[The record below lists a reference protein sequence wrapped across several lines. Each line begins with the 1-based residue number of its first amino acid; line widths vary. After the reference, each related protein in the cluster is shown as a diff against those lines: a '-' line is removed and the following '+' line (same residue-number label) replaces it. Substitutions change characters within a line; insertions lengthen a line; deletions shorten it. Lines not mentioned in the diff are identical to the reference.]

1 MSFLLRLFKQSKEED
16 YETILSTLS
25 RDVQSRQ
32 QKLAD
37 IRLRERRSTLW
48 STLYTAAAYVVYV
61 CLWYFQALTLPR
73 GVALAPVVVGPLIV
87 LFIRRIVQLWY
98 SRKEA
103 NEEKTLQHLLK
114 QQRTKVEE
122 IKKKTNYYSTRDLL
136 SKYDESTPLNTPPPP
151 QGLRQRLIPAPG
163 QTPGTPNNGGPHQA
177 LASTSGP
184 NGRNP
189 GPPALIHP
197 ALNALSPSPFLAT
210 PTRKQWY
217 DKLADALLGAD
228 DQAPPSSRYALIC
241 EKCFKHNGLLPE
253 AMWEDAQ
260 FRCIK
265 CDHLNA
271 SVRSKR
277 EARRSVS
284 PGAASVDGSVSAPRT
299 PSPMRNTAGRAPSS
313 AASSPAASPPRSTAD
328 ASRDIA
334 DRMDED

>member
-25 RDVQSRQ
+25 RDIQLRQ

-48 STLYTAAAYVVYV
+48 STLYTAAAYLVYV
-61 CLWYFQALTLPR
+61 CSWYFRAFALPR
-73 GVALAPVVVGPLIV
+73 GVALAPVILGPLIV

-103 NEEKTLQHLLK
+103 HEEKTLQQLLK

-136 SKYDESTPLNTPPPP
+136 SKYDESSPMNTPQPP
-151 QGLRQRLIPAPG
+151 QGLRQRFNPALAQAP
-163 QTPGTPNNGGPHQA
+163 QTPNGPRSGGPSA
-177 LASTSGP
+177 PPSGP
-184 NGRNP
+184 LAPPSMPN
-189 GPPALIHP
+189 PALT
-197 ALNALSPSPFLAT
+197 AFSPSPFLAT
-210 PTRKQWY
+210 PARKQWY
-217 DKLADALLGAD
+217 DKLADALLGED

-253 AMWEDAQ
+253 AMWQDAQ

-284 PGAASVDGSVSAPRT
+284 PGLLPSNGSPPSPTT
-299 PSPMRNTAGRAPSS
+299 PSPVRNAVASTPSS
-313 AASSPAASPPRSTAD
+313 IASSPASSP
-328 ASRDIA
+328 SRNPDDPDGGL

>member
-25 RDVQSRQ
+25 RDIQSRQ

-48 STLYTAAAYVVYV
+48 STLYTAAAY
-61 CLWYFQALTLPR
+61 L
-73 GVALAPVVVGPLIV
+73 VASTSYPWAIN
-87 LFIRRIVQLWY
+87 LWY

-103 NEEKTLQHLLK
+103 HEEKTLQQLLK

-136 SKYDESTPLNTPPPP
+136 SKYDESTPMNTPQPP
-151 QGLRQRLIPAPG
+151 QGLRQRFNPALAQAP
-163 QTPGTPNNGGPHQA
+163 QTPNGPRPSLPA
-177 LASTSGP
+177 SGP
-184 NGRNP
+184 QGP
-189 GPPALIHP
+189 LGPPSMPNP
-197 ALNALSPSPFLAT
+197 ALTGFSPSPFLAT
-210 PTRKQWY
+210 PARKQWY
-217 DKLADALLGAD
+217 DKLADALLGED

-253 AMWEDAQ
+253 AMWQDAQ

-277 EARRSVS
+277 EARRSIS
-284 PGAASVDGSVSAPRT
+284 PGPLPPNGSPPSPTT
-299 PSPMRNTAGRAPSS
+299 PSPVRNAVASTPSS
-313 AASSPAASPPRSTAD
+313 MASSPASSPSRNPGDAD
-328 ASRDIA
+328 GVL
-334 DRMDED
+334 DRMVED

>member
-1 MSFLLRLFKQSKEED
+1 EED

-25 RDVQSRQ
+25 RDIQSRQ

-48 STLYTAAAYVVYV
+48 STLYTAAAYLVYV
-61 CLWYFQALTLPR
+61 CAWYFQAFSLPR
-73 GVALAPVVVGPLIV
+73 GVALALVILGPFIV

-103 NEEKTLQHLLK
+103 HEGTYPLLLLK

-136 SKYDESTPLNTPPPP
+136 SKYDESTPMNTPQPA
-151 QGLRQRLIPAPG
+151 QGLRQRFNPALAQP
-163 QTPGTPNNGGPHQA
+163 PRTPNDPGNRGSSLPA
-177 LASTSGP
+177 SGP
-184 NGRNP
+184 NGP
-189 GPPALIHP
+189 LGPPSLTNSAVTG
-197 ALNALSPSPFLAT
+197 LSPSPFLAT
-210 PTRKQWY
+210 PARKQWY
-217 DKLADALLGAD
+217 DKLADALLGED

-253 AMWEDAQ
+253 AMWQDAQ

-277 EARRSVS
+277 EAGRSTS
-284 PGAASVDGSVSAPRT
+284 PGAFYSNGSPPLPTT
-299 PSPMRNTAGRAPSS
+299 PSPVRNGVASTPSS
-313 AASSPAASPPRSTAD
+313 TASSPASSP
-328 ASRDIA
+328 SRNSDDTEGVL

>member
-48 STLYTAAAYVVYV
+48 STLYTAAA
-61 CLWYFQALTLPR
+61 
-73 GVALAPVVVGPLIV
+73 V
-87 LFIRRIVQLWY
+87 LFIRPIVQLWY

-103 NEEKTLQHLLK
+103 HEEKTLQHLLK
-114 QQRTKVEE
+114 HQRTKVEE
-122 IKKKTNYYSTRDLL
+122 IKKKKTNYYSTRDLL
-136 SKYDESTPLNTPPPP
+136 SKYDESMPLNTPPPP
-151 QGLRQRLIPAPG
+151 QGLRHSLIPAPG
-163 QTPGTPNNGGPHQA
+163 QTPRTPNNGGPQA

-184 NGRNP
+184 KGRNP

-217 DKLADALLGAD
+217 DKLADALLGED

-241 EKCFKHNGLLPE
+241 EDSDVGRRLAALVNGS
-253 AMWEDAQ
+253 M
-260 FRCIK
+260 
-265 CDHLNA
+265 
-271 SVRSKR
+271 
-277 EARRSVS
+277 
-284 PGAASVDGSVSAPRT
+284 SAPRT
-299 PSPMRNTAGRAPSS
+299 PSPVWNTAGRAPSS
-313 AASSPAASPPRSTAD
+313 AASSPAASPPRSIAD
-328 ASRDIA
+328 SSRDIA

>member
-25 RDVQSRQ
+25 RDIQSRQ

-48 STLYTAAAYVVYV
+48 STLYTAAAYLVYV
-61 CLWYFQALTLPR
+61 CAWYFRAFSLPR
-73 GVALAPVVVGPLIV
+73 GVALAPVILGPLIV

-103 NEEKTLQHLLK
+103 HEEKTLQQLLK

-136 SKYDESTPLNTPPPP
+136 SKYDESTPINTPQPP
-151 QGLRQRLIPAPG
+151 QGLRQR
-163 QTPGTPNNGGPHQA
+163 
-177 LASTSGP
+177 
-184 NGRNP
+184 
-189 GPPALIHP
+189 IHP
-197 ALNALSPSPFLAT
+197 ALTQAPQTPNGPRPSLPASGPQGPLGPPSMPNPALTGFSPSPFLAT
-210 PTRKQWY
+210 PARKQWY
-217 DKLADALLGAD
+217 DKLADALLGED

-253 AMWEDAQ
+253 AMWQDAQ

-277 EARRSVS
+277 EARRSIS
-284 PGAASVDGSVSAPRT
+284 PNPLPPNGSPPSPTT
-299 PSPMRNTAGRAPSS
+299 PSPVRNAVASTPSS
-313 AASSPAASPPRSTAD
+313 MASSPASSPSRNPGDAD
-328 ASRDIA
+328 GEL

>member
-1 MSFLLRLFKQSKEED
+1 MALPFPFLSRSTEFARDCAFAEPGIPCGERDDLLAFPIGDSGFEEED
-16 YETILSTLS
+16 YETVLSTLS

-48 STLYTAAAYVVYV
+48 STLYTAAAYGVYV

-73 GVALAPVVVGPLIV
+73 GVALAPVLVGPLIV

-103 NEEKTLQHLLK
+103 HEEKTLQHLLK

-122 IKKKTNYYSTRDLL
+122 IKKKTNYYSTRNLL
-136 SKYDESTPLNTPPPP
+136 SNLAVPRHTH
-151 QGLRQRLIPAPG
+151 A
-163 QTPGTPNNGGPHQA
+163 QA
-177 LASTSGP
+177 M
-184 NGRNP
+184 
-189 GPPALIHP
+189 
-197 ALNALSPSPFLAT
+197 
-210 PTRKQWY
+210 
-217 DKLADALLGAD
+217 DKLADALLGED

-277 EARRSVS
+277 EARRSMS
-284 PGAASVDGSVSAPRT
+284 P
-299 PSPMRNTAGRAPSS
+299 S
-313 AASSPAASPPRSTAD
+313 AASTPPCVVVPSS
-328 ASRDIA
+328 SRM
-334 DRMDED
+334 RNP